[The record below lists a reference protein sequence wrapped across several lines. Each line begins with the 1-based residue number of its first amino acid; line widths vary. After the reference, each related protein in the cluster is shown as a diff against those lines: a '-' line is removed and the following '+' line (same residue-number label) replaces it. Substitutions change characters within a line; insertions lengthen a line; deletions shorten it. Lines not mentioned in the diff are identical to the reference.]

1 MRLIGPIV
9 KSDVFFFVTIL
20 ALAGSMVLLEWRGR
34 KAPAVAGLEGAALR
48 KANWSARRERLWMMV
63 SCSATALFILAI
75 TAEFIYARSTS
86 ALSAATPVTAVNG
99 LVRIPVAAV
108 NDGNLHRFSIEAGG
122 VTVRMIV
129 IRRPD
134 QTLATA
140 FDACAICGSQGY
152 YQNGPNVLC
161 KNCASAIY
169 IPTIGVTGGCN
180 PIPIESRV
188 EGDQLVI
195 AADKLT
201 AGARVFRA
209 PGN

>member
-1 MRLIGPIV
+1 
-9 KSDVFFFVTIL
+9 
-20 ALAGSMVLLEWRGR
+20 
-34 KAPAVAGLEGAALR
+34 
-48 KANWSARRERLWMMV
+48 MMA

-86 ALSAATPVTAVNG
+86 ALSPATPLAAVDG

-108 NDGNLHRFSIEAGG
+108 NDGNLHRFSIDAVG

-134 QTLATA
+134 GSLATA
-140 FDACAICGSQGY
+140 FDACAICGNQGY
-152 YQNGPNVLC
+152 YQNGPNVVC

-169 IPTIGVTGGCN
+169 VPTIGSTGGCN

-195 AADKLT
+195 PAGKLLGGAKIFQRRALT
-201 AGARVFRA
+201 CSCASSANPSGARRA
-209 PGN
+209 GRP